1 MSRYLFVHNCP
12 ASTYEDIQALMASEE
27 AISLDTFRRAIGPA
41 QWAEIQAS
49 LGYDRSFPIRRDGSV
64 GYYKGVYRGIAAVFL
79 RHSRSST
86 GRLRGKNCARYLCEH
101 IFTLNGLCGPS
112 LAGRTAGRA
121 PSLEGY
127 EQLDYILA
135 PPNTRLARAFGPERG
150 QVPTNGIAHLTHTT
164 PGVGTSH
171 RFLWMESGVAL
182 AGLQVMKRDRRQG
195 TLAARPIAANV
206 FVRPSTRRQGLAS
219 KLFAHAERVLRERIV
234 HSDDLSD
241 AGRAWTRAVEARR
254 AMR

>member
-1 MSRYLFVHNCP
+1 MSRYLFAHSCP
-12 ASTYEDIQALMASEE
+12 ASTYEDIQALMASEK

-49 LGYDRSFPIRRDGSV
+49 LGYDRAFPIRRDWHV

-79 RHSRSST
+79 RHSRV
-86 GRLRGKNCARYLCEH
+86 EH
-101 IFTLNGLCGPS
+101 IFTLGGLCGPS

-206 FVRPSTRRQGLAS
+206 FVRPSARRQGLAS

>member
-49 LGYDRSFPIRRDGSV
+49 LGYDRSFPIRRDWHV

-79 RHSRSST
+79 RHSRI
-86 GRLRGKNCARYLCEH
+86 EH

-121 PSLEGY
+121 PFLEGY
-127 EQLDYILA
+127 EQLDYLLA
-135 PPNTRLARAFGPERG
+135 PPNTRMARAFGPERG
-150 QVPTNGIAHLTHTT
+150 RVPTDGIAHLTHTT

-182 AGLQVMKRDRRQG
+182 AGLQVMKRDRKQG

-206 FVRPSTRRQGLAS
+206 FVRPSARRQGLAS
-219 KLFAHAERVLRERIV
+219 KLFAHAERVLRERII

-254 AMR
+254 TMR